1 MEVPHLEKE
10 IHYLILPKGKNKKV
24 IRLMKGKLGVKIMT
38 TFVVLKA
45 KSYIYLTDD
54 NSEDKKIKGTKKCA
68 MKRKCEFENYRNFLE
83 ALNLIIK

>member
-1 MEVPHLEKE
+1 
-10 IHYLILPKGKNKKV
+10 
-24 IRLMKGKLGVKIMT
+24 MKGKLGVKIIT

-83 ALNLIIK
+83 ATKLDNKIKYLEKNKIDTDSIKKTMKNL